1 MGAYQRQLSALDHR
15 GPSSGH
21 GVVRPFPGTSLAAR
35 PARLSRLGTLA
46 PIGGFGQPMTLR
58 HAQQRRRNIISGLL
72 AVAAVTLLL
81 GGGIHVL
88 RPLLLV
94 HVAIDGLL
102 VAYIATLASVRNAA
116 LERQAKVRYLP
127 SARREVPAAA
137 AGEPLLLLQ
146 RVSG

>member
-1 MGAYQRQLSALDHR
+1 
-15 GPSSGH
+15 
-21 GVVRPFPGTSLAAR
+21 
-35 PARLSRLGTLA
+35 
-46 PIGGFGQPMTLR
+46 MTLR

-94 HVAIDGLL
+94 HVAMDGLL